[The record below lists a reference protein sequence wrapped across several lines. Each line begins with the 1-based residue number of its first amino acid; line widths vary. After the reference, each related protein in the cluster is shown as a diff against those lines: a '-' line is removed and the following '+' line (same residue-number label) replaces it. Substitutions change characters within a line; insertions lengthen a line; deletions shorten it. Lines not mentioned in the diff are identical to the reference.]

1 MRKLWSAVLGIALT
15 AATPALA
22 ADTNLVFA
30 FWGDPPEV
38 PPFEK
43 IANDYMALHPDVHI
57 ELQNAPW
64 SGYFTKLDAQLAGG
78 GGPDVFFITNVPS
91 YAARNTLEDLGP
103 WIKKTN
109 FPIDEY
115 VPDSLKIHSLNGK
128 LYSIPRDTATN
139 VLYYNK
145 DDFDKAGI
153 AYPDTNWKW
162 ADLSDAAKK
171 LTVTDGGRVTRYGL
185 VLESNEWPMFVY
197 QNGGGVF
204 DDPVQPT
211 TFTLA
216 DAKGAEAIQFIGDM
230 INKDKSVPN
239 FQEADQMGGTA
250 SMFAADQASMSITNA
265 SRLGTYAKV
274 SFNWAVGPVPAGPD
288 GIHANEAG
296 GAGFA
301 MNANSKI
308 KDAAWDFMQYLCGE
322 QGQIAFTS
330 AAASPTVPAMTGDD
344 AVKAS
349 FKAPFSDVFLSET
362 AYGRVFPQ
370 FPTYVD
376 ITNKYIQP
384 ALDTVWN
391 GEATAADALGAVKDQ
406 VNAALKAQ

>member
-1 MRKLWSAVLGIALT
+1 MWLASLAL
-15 AATPALA
+15 ALATSPAL

-38 PPFEK
+38 PPFQK
-43 IANDYMALHPDVHI
+43 IANDYMKAHPDVHI

-64 SGYFTKLDAQLAGG
+64 SGYFTKLDAELAAG

-103 WIKKTN
+103 WIAKTN
-109 FPIDEY
+109 FPIKDY
-115 VPDSLKIHSLNGK
+115 VPDSLRIHSLNGK

-153 AYPDTNWKW
+153 KYPDESWKW
-162 ADLSDAAKK
+162 ADLESAAKK
-171 LTVTDGGRVTRYGL
+171 LTVTSGGRVTRYGL

-197 QNGGGVF
+197 QNGGSVF

-211 TFTLA
+211 KFTLA
-216 DAKGAEAIQFIGDM
+216 DDKGAAAIQWVGDM
-230 INKDKSVPN
+230 INTDKSVPN

-250 SMFAADQASMSITNA
+250 SMFTADQASMSITNA
-265 SRLGTYAKV
+265 SRLGSYAQAAFKWGV
-274 SFNWAVGPVPAGPD
+274 APVPAGPD

-322 QGQIAFTS
+322 PGQIAFTS
-330 AAASPTVPAMTGDD
+330 SSGSPAVPAMTGDD

-349 FKAPFSDVFLSET
+349 FKAPFAEVFLSET
-362 AYGRVFPQ
+362 QYGKVFPQ

-376 ITNKYIQP
+376 ITNKFIQP
-384 ALDTVWN
+384 ALDKVWN
-391 GEATAADALGAVKDQ
+391 GEAKAADSLGAVKDQ
-406 VNAALKAQ
+406 IDAALAAK

>member
-1 MRKLWSAVLGIALT
+1 VLGLALSI
-15 AATPALA
+15 ATPAF

-38 PPFEK
+38 PPFQK
-43 IANDYMALHPDVHI
+43 IAADYMAKHPDVHI

-64 SGYFTKLDAQLAGG
+64 SGYFTKLDAELAAG

-103 WIKKTN
+103 WIAKTN
-109 FPIDEY
+109 FPIDQY
-115 VPDSLKIHSLNGK
+115 VKDSLRIHSLNGK

-153 AYPDTNWKW
+153 KYPDGTWKW
-162 ADLSDAAKK
+162 ADLQAAAKK
-171 LTVTDGGRVTRYGL
+171 LTVTSGGRVTRYGL

-197 QNGGGVF
+197 QNGGSVF

-211 TFTLA
+211 TFTLG
-216 DAKGAEAIQFIGDM
+216 DDKGAAAIQWVADM

-239 FQEADQMGGTA
+239 FQESDQMGGTA
-250 SMFAADQASMSITNA
+250 SMFTADQASMSITNA
-265 SRLGTYAKV
+265 SRLGSYANATFK
-274 SFNWAVGPVPAGPD
+274 WAVAPVPAGPD
-288 GIHANEAG
+288 GIKANEAG

-308 KDAAWDFMQYLCGE
+308 KDAAWAFMQYLCGPD
-322 QGQIAFTS
+322 GQIAFTS
-330 AAASPTVPAMTGDD
+330 SGGSPAVPAMIGNAD
-344 AVKAS
+344 VKAS
-349 FKAPFSDVFLSET
+349 FKAPFADVFLSESEN
-362 AYGRVFPQ
+362 GKVFPQ
-370 FPTYVD
+370 FPKYVD
-376 ITNKYIQP
+376 ITNKLIQP
-384 ALDTVWN
+384 ALDKVWN
-391 GEATAADALGAVKDQ
+391 GESTAADALGGIKDQ